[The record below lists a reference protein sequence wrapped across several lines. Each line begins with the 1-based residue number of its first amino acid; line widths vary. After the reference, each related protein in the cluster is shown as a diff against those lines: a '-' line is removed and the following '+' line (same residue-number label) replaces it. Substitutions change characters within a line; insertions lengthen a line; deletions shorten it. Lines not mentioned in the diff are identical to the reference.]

1 MIPAEFLQTLL
12 ARVDIVPIIDRAV
25 PLKKAGANY
34 AACCPFHKEKSPSF
48 TVSPSKQ
55 FYHCFGCGAHGTA
68 ISFLMEYQGRS
79 FPDAVE
85 ELASGVGM
93 EVPRDERSREA
104 AQAAGGLFEVLLT
117 AAQHYKTQL
126 KQSDQ
131 AKDYFKSRGVS
142 GEIARTFH
150 LGFAPDKWQGLAEAF
165 EDYEDAALDQA
176 GLVIAGDNN
185 KRYDRFR
192 GRVMFP
198 IMNQQGRVIAFGGRV
213 LGEGEPKY
221 LNSPETPVFSKGREL
236 YGLHQALKAIRENE
250 RVLVVEGYM
259 DVIALHQYGIGY
271 AVATLGTAT
280 TEQHIE
286 RLFRL
291 ADEVVFSFDGDKA
304 GMRAAWRALE
314 NAFPA
319 LQDGKAVKFLF
330 LPPEH
335 DPDSYIREHGTEG
348 FAQRVREAEPLSK
361 YWLRTLQERH
371 PEDSPEA
378 RAALL
383 SDAKTYLEKVPAPLM
398 RDVLMREVA
407 NAARV
412 DAGEFGKGLAPLAA
426 PPSHKKPEDDAAA
439 AAPFRPVERQEYQ
452 QQPWQPNSQQSSP
465 QMPSEMPR
473 VGQGQNQKSG
483 RWQKGPKNY
492 ANERPAPRAVP
503 LSVYERL
510 LRLGLE
516 APELLLS
523 LEDEDI
529 ASHHPDALLL
539 QSAVRLAKTAPQ
551 VLKSAA
557 ELIMLAA
564 DENLA
569 NALEEK
575 VQAAMVGVALV
586 GKALEDEWRA
596 LVERAREEAKAPAG
610 VRLYM
615 NPNNRAPS

>member
-1 MIPAEFLQTLL
+1 VIPAEFLQTLL

-68 ISFLMEYQGRS
+68 ISFLMEYQGKS

-104 AQAAGGLFEVLLT
+104 AHAAGGLFEVLLT

-126 KQSDQ
+126 KLSDQ

-165 EDYEDAALDQA
+165 AEYEDAALDQA

-236 YGLHQALKAIRENE
+236 YGLYQAQKAIRDDE

-330 LPPEH
+330 LPSEH

-371 PEDSPEA
+371 PDDSPEA

-383 SDAKTYLEKVPAPLM
+383 SEAKTFLEKVPAPLM

-412 DAGEFGKGLAPLAA
+412 DAGEFGRGLAPLAA
-426 PPSHKKPEDDAAA
+426 PPSHKKVDADETSAT
-439 AAPFRPVERQEYQ
+439 PFRPVERQEYQ
-452 QQPWQPNSQQSSP
+452 QTPWQPNQAPAQP
-465 QMPSEMPR
+465 YTPSEMPR
-473 VGQGQNQKSG
+473 VGQNQKPN
-483 RWQKGPKNY
+483 RWQKGSKNY

-510 LRLGLE
+510 LRLGLDR
-516 APELLLS
+516 PELFLS

-529 ASHHPDALLL
+529 VSSHPDALLL
-539 QSAVRLAKTAPQ
+539 QSVVRIVKTAPQ

-557 ELIMLAA
+557 ELIALAA
-564 DENLA
+564 DPNLQET
-569 NALEEK
+569 LESK
-575 VQAAMVGVALV
+575 LQAAMTGATLN

-596 LVERAREEAKAPAG
+596 LVERARLEAKSPAG
-610 VRLYM
+610 ARLYM